1 MESAPQQ
8 RFARPPRL
16 FPISASTQCP
26 LRLGGILCPSR
37 SNSFVSY
44 HIPVNPAVS
53 CNYAL
58 FCATARRYPF
68 CNQSSA
74 HSFVVDG
81 GGRGVL
87 QTNGRLL
94 LQALPGALENP
105 RGLLVK
111 QHKINGFERTPIAQ
125 MLCRLMQHD
134 LRALLH
140 RESRDAR
147 ADGRE
152 RNRLQAAFR
161 RKPQRMRRGA
171 PQALRRGQAP
181 QPHARRVDHIPGLK
195 LPARGD
201 GRESQRD
208 AANRVAFAL
217 DRIAAL
223 AADRSRNSRAQNEIV
238 VCGVHNRVCIHL
250 RQVALLDHHSRRNF
264 LPARLAHRDS
274 VNSLS
279 ATTMISLPMR
289 RPTSRHRETVSSEV
303 CGVHTNSSASSSPA
317 LERKRMPM
325 QRSGQNV
332 TAANSAIESEG
343 ELLAK
348 TALGLANLS
357 KMVNISIFISISSAT
372 ASTIRSASRTASSIL
387 LARTSRVRAS
397 APTFAP
403 FAIHAAACSSLL
415 SDTSSR
421 MVRYPASSAQQAI
434 SRPWSPAPITAI
446 VWISLAISVRVTRCK
461 SCSALKRVPAAQAA
475 AGALVPWNSG
485 INLGGPAINSAG
497 QRFRARHSLAAQPNR
512 HVQAAH
518 SVMAVANHFVIG
530 VQRLQIRG
538 NRAHGNQLRAGD
550 AANLKFPRLAHVHQ
564 QNAVAALQPLFRLGR
579 SNLQIIHAKFPISN
593 SGPIIGWKPQGE
605 KLLGKTCEGKN
616 EATCLEI
623 SAAASR
629 KKRECLL
636 RNPRRE
642 SISSAARLRGSAAPS
657 ALPCRG
663 RTKFASPRE
672 SQSPGPARFSAPA
685 RALRSPVAP
694 AAPRD
699 SRCRAAAPPPH

>member
-1 MESAPQQ
+1 MLS
-8 RFARPPRL
+8 
-16 FPISASTQCP
+16 
-26 LRLGGILCPSR
+26 
-37 SNSFVSY
+37 
-44 HIPVNPAVS
+44 
-53 CNYAL
+53 
-58 FCATARRYPF
+58 
-68 CNQSSA
+68 
-74 HSFVVDG
+74 
-81 GGRGVL
+81 
-87 QTNGRLL
+87 RLL
-94 LQALPGALENP
+94 
-105 RGLLVK
+105 
-111 QHKINGFERTPIAQ
+111 
-125 MLCRLMQHD
+125 QHD
-134 LRALLH
+134 LRAFLH

-147 ADGRE
+147 PHRGE
-152 RNRLQAAFR
+152 GNRLQTAFR
-161 RKPQRMRRGA
+161 RQAQRMRRGA
-171 PQALRRGQAP
+171 PQRLRRSEAAQA
-181 QPHARRVDHIPGLK
+181 HARRVDHEPGLQ
-195 LPARGD
+195 LAAAGNRRVPQGD
-201 GRESQRD
+201 TTNHI
-208 AANRVAFAL
+208 ALAL
-217 DRIAAL
+217 DRFPAL
-223 AADRSRNSRAQNEIV
+223 PADRARNSSAQNKIIV
-238 VCGVHNRVCIHL
+238 RGIHNRVGIHL
-250 RQVALLDHHSRRNF
+250 RQVALLDHDPGCNF
-264 LPARLAHRDS
+264 LHALLAHRDS
-274 VNSLS
+274 VNSRS
-279 ATTMISLPMR
+279 GKIMISLPIR
-289 RPTSRHRETVSSEV
+289 RPNSWHLARVSAELSNVVTNASAFARPSSDLSSDPFVDPFLEV
-303 CGVHTNSSASSSPA
+303 
-317 LERKRMPM
+317 KRIPM
-325 QRSGQNV
+325 QRSRQNV
-332 TAANSAIESEG
+332 TSANSAIEIERDV
-343 ELLAK
+343 LARI
-348 TALGLANLS
+348 AFGLANLS

-372 ASTIRSASRTASSIL
+372 ASTSKSASRTASSIL
-387 LARTSRVRAS
+387 LARTSRERAS
-397 APTFAP
+397 ALTFAP

-564 QNAVAALQPLFRLGR
+564 QNAVAALQTLFYLRR
-579 SNLQIIHAKFPISN
+579 TNIQIIHAKFPISN